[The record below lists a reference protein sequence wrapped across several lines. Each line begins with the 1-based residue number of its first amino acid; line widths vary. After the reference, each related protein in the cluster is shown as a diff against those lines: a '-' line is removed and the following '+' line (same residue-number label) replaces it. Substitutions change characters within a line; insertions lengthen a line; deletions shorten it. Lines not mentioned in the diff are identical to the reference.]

1 MQIYYKIF
9 QQLLNTEEY
18 TRLPMTPRLVTF
30 FDSSCEETSIE
41 VAKFFVHK
49 NDTEIYLQG
58 LFANGNFAI
67 LQVSFEN
74 SSISANNRYDFNN
87 FVNSIYQHAPIRIGN
102 QADVTI
108 YPCI

>member
-9 QQLLNTEEY
+9 QKLLNTEVY
-18 TRLPMTPRLVTF
+18 TRLPMTTRLVSF
-30 FDSSCEETSIE
+30 FDSSCKETSIE
-41 VAKFFVHK
+41 VKKFFVHK

-58 LFANGNFAI
+58 VFLNGNVAI
-67 LQVSFEN
+67 VHVSFDN
-74 SSISANNRYDFNN
+74 SLISANNRYDFNN
-87 FVNSIYQHAPIRIGN
+87 FVNLCYQHAPIRIGN